1 MRVFMPREGMPV
13 AALFSEDNKWYR
25 GEIVRILPNTGQIEV
40 FFVDYGNSDI
50 MENTANIRYLLP
62 EYLTLSVFVSSFPYF
77 FSLSLLLFFIEF
89 DYLYLDSSMSAVWN
103 SICEWRKQEKGK
115 IKSRFKYNILYWNWK
130 FNEPK

>member
-62 EYLTLSVFVSSFPYF
+62 EYLTLSVFVSSFPW
-77 FSLSLLLFFIEF
+77 LLLLLLSYYFLPYSI
-89 DYLYLDSSMSAVWN
+89 YLYLDSSMSAVWN
-103 SICEWRKQEKGK
+103 SIRK
-115 IKSRFKYNILYWNWK
+115 
-130 FNEPK
+130 

>member
-62 EYLTLSVFVSSFPYF
+62 EYLTLSVFVSF
-77 FSLSLLLFFIEF
+77 FFFIIIIIDF
-89 DYLYLDSSMSAVWN
+89 LLYSIYLYLDSSMSAVWN
-103 SICEWRKQEKGK
+103 SIRE
-115 IKSRFKYNILYWNWK
+115 
-130 FNEPK
+130 

>member
-50 MENTANIRYLLP
+50 MDNTANIRYLLP
-62 EYLTLSVFVSSFPYF
+62 EYLTLSVFVSFFVHISFHYLYYCF
-77 FSLSLLLFFIEF
+77 LSYSI
-89 DYLYLDSSMSAVWN
+89 YLYLDSSMSAVWN
-103 SICEWRKQEKGK
+103 SIRG
-115 IKSRFKYNILYWNWK
+115 
-130 FNEPK
+130 